1 MQDLYISIVVT
12 NVDENHILLRG
23 GVSRF
28 HFLYLA
34 PLIYT
39 YEGGIQLRTIG
50 PHVRESEYAQPLL

>member
-1 MQDLYISIVVT
+1 MQDLHISTVVT
-12 NVDENHILLRG
+12 NDGENHIVLRG
-23 GVSRF
+23 GVSHF

-50 PHVRESEYAQPLL
+50 PHVRESEYTQPLM

>member
-12 NVDENHILLRG
+12 NVGENHILLRG

-34 PLIYT
+34 PLIHT
-39 YEGGIQLRTIG
+39 YEGEIQLRTIG
-50 PHVRESEYAQPLL
+50 PRVREFEYTQPLM